1 MSSKAS
7 THFFL
12 TKNKMSKIADI
23 QSGDLLI
30 WSRDK
35 NSKLS
40 NFLIKGIRLFTSS
53 SYGHVAIAVWHN
65 GELHFLEATNPRVR
79 LAVFDADQVIDGVL
93 CVRVGVTF
101 TSESKEF
108 LFSKIGF
115 KYSFLDVLRA
125 YLGLTLKRDDRY
137 QCAEIGNDFY
147 ALHGIDLQ
155 AYTPEKLVRRL
166 LEVTGASISR
176 VMA

>member
-1 MSSKAS
+1 M
-7 THFFL
+7 
-12 TKNKMSKIADI
+12 TKVADI

-30 WSRDK
+30 WTRDK

-40 NFLIKGIRLFTSS
+40 NFLIKGIRLLTSS

-65 GELHFLEATNPRVR
+65 GELHILEATNPRVR
-79 LAVFDADQVIDGVL
+79 LAVLTLEDEVL
-93 CVRVGVTF
+93 VVNVGLTF

-115 KYSFLDVLRA
+115 KYSFWDAVRA

-147 ALHGIDLQ
+147 ALHGIVLN
-155 AYTPEKLVRRL
+155 AFTPEKLIRRL